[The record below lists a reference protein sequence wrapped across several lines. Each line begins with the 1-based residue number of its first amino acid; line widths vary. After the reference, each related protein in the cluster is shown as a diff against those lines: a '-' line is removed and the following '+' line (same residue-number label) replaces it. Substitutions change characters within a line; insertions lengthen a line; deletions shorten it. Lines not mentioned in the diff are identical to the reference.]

1 MIIKKNFFKKKF
13 FSPFFFTLKILGL
26 RKFSVKKKKKNFF
39 SWNKKVSFWSKMK
52 GSEEIFEKFLTVKE
66 IQSFEV
72 WNNAYISE
80 RINHFQSVLYLR
92 PLSGSLGGKPGFL
105 LYHQPPSVI
114 HIHLY
119 MHYFKLQT
127 TVSP

>member
-1 MIIKKNFFKKKF
+1 
-13 FSPFFFTLKILGL
+13 
-26 RKFSVKKKKKNFF
+26 
-39 SWNKKVSFWSKMK
+39 MK

-80 RINHFQSVLYLR
+80 RINHVQSVLYLQ

-105 LYHQPPSVI
+105 LYHQPPSGS
-114 HIHLY
+114 LGPN
-119 MHYFKLQT
+119 LT
-127 TVSP
+127 